1 METRRDPWPAL
12 SYETSKETLGA
23 IHMWTQIVGKVR
35 LAMTPL
41 MNHWWNSTLFVTPRG
56 LTTST
61 IPSGDGAFQMDFDFL
76 ADELVIATSREGRAT
91 VPLGTTSVAGFYRQ
105 VLDALRRLGVAVPP
119 IRTVPNEVAQATPFE
134 EDTRVRRYDRNQAL
148 GFHSAL
154 LSSHIVFERF
164 RAAFLGKASPVQF
177 FWGSFDLA
185 AARFSGRRAP
195 AYAGGKPPHVHIHV
209 MHESYSHELIS
220 AGFWP
225 GNDDD
230 PQLEYYAYAMPPPP
244 RLADAHIAPATA
256 RWVPE
261 RGEFILPYDAVR
273 SAADPATALLDFL
286 QSTYD
291 AAADL
296 AEWDRSLLEE
306 RVRCECDPLPAG
318 FLAPRV
324 PVS

>member
-1 METRRDPWPAL
+1 MELERDLWPAL
-12 SYETSKETLGA
+12 SYAESKETLGA
-23 IHMWTQIVGKVR
+23 IHMWTQIVGKIR

-41 MNHWWNSTLFVTPRG
+41 MNHWWNSTLYVTPRG

-61 IPSGDGAFQMDFDFL
+61 IPSGNGAFQIDFDFVG
-76 ADELVIATSREGRAT
+76 DELVVVNSRGGRAS
-91 VPLGTTSVAGFYRQ
+91 VPLGTTSVADFYRQ
-105 VLDALRRLGVAVPP
+105 VFDALGRLGVAVPP
-119 IRTVPNEVAQATPFE
+119 IQPLPNEVADAIPFP
-134 EDTRVRRYDRNQAL
+134 EDTRLRRYDRAQAL
-148 GFHSAL
+148 AFHGVL
-154 LSSHIVFERF
+154 LSSDIVFERF
-164 RAAFLGKASPVQF
+164 RAGFLGKASPVHF

-225 GNDDD
+225 GNDDA
-230 PQLEYYAYAMPPPP
+230 PQAEYYAYAMPQPPGLP
-244 RLADAHIAPATA
+244 DARIAPAMA

-273 SAADPATALLDFL
+273 SAADPATALFDFL

-296 AEWDRSLLEE
+296 GEWDRSLLEE
-306 RVRCECDPLPAG
+306 RVRCDCDPLPAS
-318 FLAPRV
+318 FLPSRV
-324 PVS
+324 AIS